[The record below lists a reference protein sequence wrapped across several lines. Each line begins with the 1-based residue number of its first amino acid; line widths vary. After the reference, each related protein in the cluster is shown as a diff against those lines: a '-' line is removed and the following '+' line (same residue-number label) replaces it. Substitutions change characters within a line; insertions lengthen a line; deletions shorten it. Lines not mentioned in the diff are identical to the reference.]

1 MPVQRTLVVLSIIAA
16 TAAAGAPL
24 TDSMAWARRGL
35 KDTANEL
42 NLRGSLS
49 KAVRSALK
57 RAVTASHRREE
68 RMLISLPGQS
78 QTVCTCSP
86 LTVPLPH
93 RRGSS
98 VKLR

>member
-1 MPVQRTLVVLSIIAA
+1 MPLQRTVVVLFAIVAA

-42 NLRGSLS
+42 NLRSSLS
-49 KAVRSALK
+49 KAVRGALK
-57 RAVTASHRREE
+57 RAVTVPRRPED

-78 QTVCTCSP
+78 QTVCTSS
-86 LTVPLPH
+86 LWMAPLPP
-93 RRGSS
+93 S
-98 VKLR
+98 